1 MKRRSAVDRRAAMLH
16 DLLDTALAGGVQPI
30 ELESSIG
37 QLLNLARRRGQR
49 DAPHGR
55 GEPQNPQ

>member
-1 MKRRSAVDRRAAMLH
+1 MLH